1 MKAIIIGAGE
11 LGRLLASTLCAENHD
26 VVVIDSS
33 SENFERLKEKLDLM
47 VIEGSCSDVSILKQA
62 GIQSCDTL
70 IAVSGDE
77 AANILACKI
86 AGKFGVKKNNL
97 PFLFPR
103 LFLPRGWNHARIFR
117 HLARLLSTGTVRTE
131 NHRYARQS
139 HLP

>member
-62 GIQSCDTL
+62 GIQNCEPSL
-70 IAVSGDE
+70 RS
-77 AANILACKI
+77 AATKRQTFSPAKS
-86 AGKFGVKKNNL
+86 
-97 PFLFPR
+97 
-103 LFLPRGWNHARIFR
+103 RGNSA
-117 HLARLLSTGTVRTE
+117 
-131 NHRYARQS
+131 
-139 HLP
+139 

>member
-62 GIQSCDTL
+62 GIQNCDTL
-70 IAVSGDE
+70 IAATKRQTFSP
-77 AANILACKI
+77 AKS
-86 AGKFGVKKNNL
+86 
-97 PFLFPR
+97 
-103 LFLPRGWNHARIFR
+103 RGNSA
-117 HLARLLSTGTVRTE
+117 
-131 NHRYARQS
+131 
-139 HLP
+139 